1 MHLYTLILIKWL
13 NCCDLI
19 ILILKFI
26 NSKWPKRLEEAKT
39 DTSKKQHLLDD
50 CSAISDDVMLLHKE
64 ASKERLSLTK
74 YNKYYTTQGRSRK
87 KNMTEA
93 MSVIKLSSEVF

>member
-13 NCCDLI
+13 NCFDLI

-50 CSAISDDVMLLHKE
+50 CSAISYDVMLLHKE

-74 YNKYYTTQGRSRK
+74 YNK
-87 KNMTEA
+87 
-93 MSVIKLSSEVF
+93 